1 MRGNRVVQVL
11 GRSAFLIPAL
21 LTTALLT
28 SAVSA
33 QVTIP
38 ASSRVD
44 DIPAFPGDGLTAKL
58 WYDSVNSIDAAEAVI
73 TSRFSDTAF
82 LSTQGVDYP
91 QGPTDFLQ
99 NDGATLADFLGTDA
113 VFLPFDPTTRGIA
126 SNIYLFTGYF
136 AAQQGEAL
144 RIGVGSDD
152 GFRLR
157 IGGVDLGSA
166 NDRGFAYTFTDVVF
180 EASGL
185 YPITIAYYAN
195 NQGQS
200 GILFAQETPAGIS
213 PVPVERLHVVPAPG
227 SLALVG
233 IGTLIATRRRRTA

>member
-1 MRGNRVVQVL
+1 MRGNRFVQVL
-11 GRSAFLIPAL
+11 GRGVLLSAIAGVACASSLA
-21 LTTALLT
+21 
-28 SAVSA
+28 SA

-38 ASSRVD
+38 AASRVA

-58 WYDSVNSIDAAEAVI
+58 WYDSVNSIAAAEAVI

-113 VFLPFDPTTRGIA
+113 DFLPFDPTTRGIA

-136 AAQQGEAL
+136 AAEQGESL

-157 IGGVDLGSA
+157 IGGIDLGSA
-166 NDRGFAYTFTDVVF
+166 NDRGFAFTFSDVTF

-200 GILFAQETPAGIS
+200 GILFAQETAAGIS
-213 PVPVERLHVVPAPG
+213 PVPVERLHVVPSPG
-227 SLALVG
+227 ALALVG
-233 IGTLIATRRRRTA
+233 LAGLVASGRRRK